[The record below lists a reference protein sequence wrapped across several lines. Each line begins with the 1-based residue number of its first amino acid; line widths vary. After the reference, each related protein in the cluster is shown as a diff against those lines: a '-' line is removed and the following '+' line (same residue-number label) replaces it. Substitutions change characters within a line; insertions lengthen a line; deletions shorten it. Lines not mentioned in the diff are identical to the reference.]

1 MHIKR
6 IIGIVQIVVLLVLG
20 SCGSVEQVHQDRSA
34 PHSTLRLSTEEART
48 VVAKGAGLAPAFP
61 TDIPLLS
68 QMEALRIAKDT
79 FGRADDDI
87 TVKLGRID
95 GDPSGRAR
103 GFPHRPGLVW
113 IAYIGDLGRTLP
125 SCDGTNPKG
134 PSNVPLLEFVKTPGA
149 SLVMSATDGTVAGAF
164 AAICEIEPQGVAM
177 FDFWLEDYRFAIAG
191 GSLSPFEF
199 LKEDLCE
206 GGGSCAG
213 RSGEYAGSESMGSE
227 NVIRPPTEVWSDGV
241 LIESF

>member
-1 MHIKR
+1 MDIRR
-6 IIGIVQIVVLLVLG
+6 ISGIVQIVVLLVLG

-48 VVAKGAGLAPAFP
+48 VAATGAGLARAFP
-61 TDIPLLS
+61 SDTPQIS

-79 FGRADDDI
+79 FALSEDDI
-87 TVKLGRID
+87 TVKLARID

-113 IAYIGDLGRTLP
+113 IAYIGDLGRSLP

-134 PSNVPLLEFVKTPGA
+134 PSNMSLVEFVQTPGA
-149 SLVMSATDGTVAGAF
+149 SLVMSSTDGTVAGAF
-164 AAICEIEPQGVAM
+164 AAICEIEPQGVAV
-177 FDFWLEDYRFAIAG
+177 FDFWLEDYRYAIAG

-199 LKEDLCE
+199 LKEDLCD
-206 GGGSCAG
+206 GGGSCGARG
-213 RSGEYAGSESMGSE
+213 GEYAGPESMSSE
-227 NVIRPPTEVWSDGV
+227 EVIRPLTEVWSRGV
-241 LIESF
+241 LVESF